1 MKENTQVLAPQDES
15 TALATAKKPQTI
27 KELLDSEAFKIQ
39 VAKALPRHLTP
50 DRFLRVAATALMR
63 TPKLRDCDQVSFFN
77 ALLSL
82 SQLGLEPDGR
92 NAHLIPFENRKRGVT
107 ECQLIIDYK
116 GLVDLANRS
125 GTVANIHAD
134 KVCENDVFE
143 FDRGEIKKHLIDF
156 RKPRGEAYAFYSL
169 VRFKDG
175 SEKCEVMPREEIEKI
190 RGRSRAGTSGPWCTD
205 FEEMAKKT
213 CFRRL
218 SKWIQLSPE
227 FRQALEHDDDK
238 LEERRFESAK
248 HVEAISQ
255 PINPWESAEIPEA
268 TEEQSA

>member
-1 MKENTQVLAPQDES
+1 MGGAVSEIVTTTNQAP
-15 TALATAKKPQTI
+15 AKKTATLR
-27 KELLDSEAFKIQ
+27 ELLESDAFKDQ
-39 VAKALPRHLTP
+39 VSKALPKHLTP
-50 DRFLRVAATALMR
+50 DRFLRVAITALMR
-63 TPKLRDCDQVSFFN
+63 TPDLRKCDQASFFN
-77 ALLSL
+77 ALLTL

-92 NAHLIPFENRKRGVT
+92 NAHLIPFRNSSRNVT
-107 ECQLIIDYK
+107 ECQLIVDYK

-156 RKPRGEAYAFYSL
+156 RNPRGEAYAYYAL

-175 SEKCEVMPREEIEKI
+175 SEKCEVMPKEDIEKI
-190 RGRSRAGTSGPWCTD
+190 RNRSRAGKSGPWCTD
-205 FEEMAKKT
+205 FDEMAKKT

-227 FRQALEHDDDK
+227 FRQALEHDDDRI
-238 LEERRFESAK
+238 EERRFEAAK
-248 HVEAISQ
+248 QVEAISQ
-255 PINPWESAEIPEA
+255 PINPWESQELPES
-268 TEEQSA
+268 TESADS